1 MPELRSLLARADRAV
16 SRMPLPSDG
25 LERLQRRRDRKRRN
39 QRIAAGVVGL
49 AVFVAAIVLVASS
62 PFERTGTPAVPG
74 PTAGTGPSVAPDPD
88 GGRRIGLPPEGADPS
103 SPERGELVIT
113 YYGRPEFGVLQVLVY
128 ADGRVIWRE
137 EYGPTDANGIN
148 TGFLEQRLTPEG
160 VELLRSEVIS
170 SGLFDRDRHF
180 DEGVNSPYAELIWG
194 EIRLDDGDRFVS
206 VRWGANIGTPD
217 SPTSPA
223 QVTAL
228 VRLNELFLDLASVLP
243 ASAWEDPEVKAYV
256 PSRYAI
262 CYSHLQGRLNRPLEP
277 SEVLNLLPT
286 PAEDLLLGRDRTY
299 QPTNGARGYEEVCSE
314 VTTEEARLLE
324 GILRDAGSSRHRTT
338 LTTGS
343 LEYAVPAPAPIEEVY
358 IRFEPVLPHGQWS
371 LFPG

>member
-1 MPELRSLLARADRAV
+1 MIDQRERYERAFARFEPPPDAFGRFLTYHDR
-16 SRMPLPSDG
+16 R
-25 LERLQRRRDRKRRN
+25 RQRR
-39 QRIAAGVVGL
+39 QVTAGVVGI

-62 PFERTGTPAVPG
+62 PFERTDAPGVPG
-74 PTAGTGPSVAPDPD
+74 AGAATGPSVPPDPD
-88 GGRRIGLPPEGADPS
+88 RASSIGLPPEGADPS

-137 EYGPTDANGIN
+137 EYGSNSADGIS
-148 TGFLEQRLTPEG
+148 TGFLEHRLTPEG
-160 VELLRSEVIS
+160 VELLRSGVIT
-170 SGLFDRDRHF
+170 SGLFDRDHHF
-180 DEGVNSPYAELIWG
+180 DEGRNVPYADLIWG
-194 EIRLDDGDRFVS
+194 EIQVDNGDRFVS
-206 VRWGANIGTPD
+206 VRWGAAMGTAD
-217 SPTSPA
+217 SPTTPE
-223 QVTAL
+223 QMTAL
-228 VRLNELFLDLASVLP
+228 MRLNDLFSDLASALP
-243 ASAWEDPEVKAYV
+243 ASAWEDPEIRAHV
-256 PSRYAI
+256 PSRYAV
-262 CYSHLQGRLNRPLEP
+262 CYSHLQDRLNRPLEP

-286 PAEDLLLGRDRTY
+286 PAEDLLFGRDRTY

-343 LEYAVPAPAPIEEVY
+343 LEYAVPAPAPIEEAY